1 MVSLRGLGPN
11 RNLVLLDGR
20 RAMPINATGA
30 VNVNN
35 IPAAAIA
42 RVETITGG
50 ASSVYGADAIA
61 GVVNF
66 VLKRDFEGFHLDAQY
81 GGTEEGGGEER
92 RISALIGANGAG
104 GAGNVMLGLE
114 MSRREPLLKQD
125 REFYRRG
132 FADNSINGD
141 QVGTLVASGIS
152 IAGTNPADINV
163 VNQIFDNQPAGV
175 PPVTPTGVFFMNSDG
190 TVYKSQ
196 AAANYRYNGRFVDDD
211 GIVWRKYNRDGDL
224 QQNQPFIVAQ
234 LPLERYSLFALGHLE
249 LTDNV

>member
-1 MVSLRGLGPN
+1 
-11 RNLVLLDGR
+11 
-20 RAMPINATGA
+20 
-30 VNVNN
+30 
-35 IPAAAIA
+35 
-42 RVETITGG
+42 
-50 ASSVYGADAIA
+50 IA

-81 GGTEEGGGEER
+81 GGTEQGGGEER
-92 RISALIGANGAG
+92 RISALIGANFAG

-234 LPLERYSLFALGHLE
+234 LPLERYSLFARGHLE
-249 LTDNV
+249 LTDNVRIFGQGLVTDTQSKTYGPFTLHIGGWGATVPHGDEIYAPSVDENGNTLAPYLPGG